1 MGLQVLM
8 GLEMALDNWYLFSI
22 PKLVINYNN
31 YVCSLHLFYLSL
43 SLPHSNFIFLF
54 SVVGCFSPCLFSKF
68 DLITKFDAYWLVASA
83 LFKSLIFF
91 FFLYDIANSCQFKF
105 VRRGSCLKIFNMNFF
120 VYHSQCVY
128 PIFSTFTWVITL
140 LPGNTTCYL
149 LVNEMLQE
157 IRWFKQPYSSWFL
170 GDYVA
175 EGMCYICSVP
185 P

>member
-1 MGLQVLM
+1 MSFDLLGWFFFFFVSCLSIQWPWLLVIWIGCFSMGLQVLM

-91 FFLYDIANSCQFKF
+91 FFLYDIANSNLLDVGLVWKF
-105 VRRGSCLKIFNMNFF
+105 SIWIFLFITHN
-120 VYHSQCVY
+120 V
-128 PIFSTFTWVITL
+128 FT
-140 LPGNTTCYL
+140 
-149 LVNEMLQE
+149 
-157 IRWFKQPYSSWFL
+157 PYSALLLELLLCCQGIPLAIS
-170 GDYVA
+170 
-175 EGMCYICSVP
+175 
-185 P
+185 